1 MRAPALCH
9 TLSCLKSSQT
19 AETQSGCWCT
29 SKITELFLIDFP
41 GLVQLDHR
49 FCSGCT
55 RGGEMLGE
63 IPQMKSRGEHLSAC
77 EVQGESDRADLRRAQ
92 GELDRFQCLGQRHRQ
107 HTDT

>member
-1 MRAPALCH
+1 MKVLLSGAGFTLELPGSLPQSVKEGLPTTRQAKFVEMRAPALCH
-9 TLSCLKSSQT
+9 TLGCLKSSQT
-19 AETQSGCWCT
+19 VETQSGCWCT

-63 IPQMKSRGEHLSAC
+63 IPQMNLVE
-77 EVQGESDRADLRRAQ
+77 
-92 GELDRFQCLGQRHRQ
+92 
-107 HTDT
+107 